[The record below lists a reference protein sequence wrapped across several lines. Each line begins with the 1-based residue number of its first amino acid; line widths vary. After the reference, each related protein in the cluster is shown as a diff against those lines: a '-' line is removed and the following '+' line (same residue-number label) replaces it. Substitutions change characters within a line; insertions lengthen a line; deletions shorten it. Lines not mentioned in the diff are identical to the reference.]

1 MAVLNK
7 LLTNVVLTEASM
19 AKMQRI
25 LATLLRDVDATAV
38 VLVEKSG
45 QLLALEGD
53 TKGIDTVAVASLV
66 SGSFS
71 SSRAVAKLIGEND
84 FVSMFQQGERTSI
97 YMSALDTR
105 DVLVV
110 VFVDPAK
117 TGLVKVHIEQAAK
130 LLTNELQALMGS
142 APDPLP

>member
-25 LATLLRDVDATAV
+25 LATLFRDVDATAV

-97 YMSALDTR
+97 YMSALGTR

-130 LLTNELQALMGS
+130 LLTSELQALMGS